1 VTKVAEAVVI
11 VHRVLGWVW
20 KSESACEFDVEVE
33 VGEGDGELLG
43 GGVEGEDAVL
53 LEGGEGEVTGFDG
66 LVGVGE
72 GGGVVQGGD
81 GESGDPGDFVFEEA
95 GDDDE
100 VALAEEFQGRED
112 GGEVFAAEV
121 CAEDDEGA
129 AGLALEDAVRGFRE
143 VAWSHGALVGIEVV
157 EEERH
162 GVGAAHWWEPAVVA
176 AEGHGTDAVAFAEGD
191 AAEEEH
197 GIERVVELGE
207 LAIEGAEAA
216 AAVGHEDDGLVPLFL
231 EFAAGERVSAG
242 GGFPVDCIERVT
254 LLVVAELAEFAA
266 LAVAGAADDAHLGFA
281 VLHSEEGE
289 AEYGFVVWIDGER
302 RGRA

>member
-1 VTKVAEAVVI
+1 M
-11 VHRVLGWVW
+11 
-20 KSESACEFDVEVE
+20 
-33 VGEGDGELLG
+33 LG

-53 LEGGEGEVTGFDG
+53 LEGGEGEVAGFDG

-72 GGGVVQGGD
+72 GSGVVQGGD
-81 GESGDPGDFVFEEA
+81 GEGGNPCDFVFEEA

-112 GGEVFAAEV
+112 SGEVFAAEV
-121 CAEDDEGA
+121 SAEDDEGA
-129 AGLALEDAVRGFRE
+129 AGLALEDAVGGFRE

-162 GVGAAHWWEPAVVA
+162 GMGSTYGWEPAVVA

-207 LAIEGAEAA
+207 LAIERAEAA

-242 GGFPVDCIERVT
+242 GGFPVDCIERVA
-254 LLVVAELAEFAA
+254 LLIVAELAEFAA

-281 VLHSEEGE
+281 VLHREEGE

-302 RGRA
+302 RGWARAVASDPEPEGGFFLEIGRVDGERAA